1 MNVAESGD
9 LGGNF
14 SEYRGIHLES
24 TAALQRDEFEG
35 LQLNS
40 SQPIIVTN
48 VDESGAAGEDTK
60 ADYMPKVEEIAE
72 FNLD

>member
-35 LQLNS
+35 L
-40 SQPIIVTN
+40 
-48 VDESGAAGEDTK
+48 
-60 ADYMPKVEEIAE
+60 
-72 FNLD
+72 